1 MRLALRAL
9 WVLCLA
15 IGIVP
20 PPAVALSPVPPLAVF
35 CAPGSSV
42 IVLFKNGDRALE
54 TAAENFWRRN
64 TPGRVGISASVN
76 LPEVSESG
84 LALATAC
91 AYAVK
96 KRLVELRVPS
106 DRIDIDSI
114 NVTPSQI
121 LPPGYT
127 YVEIK

>member
-1 MRLALRAL
+1 LQ
-9 WVLCLA
+9 
-15 IGIVP
+15 
-20 PPAVALSPVPPLAVF
+20 
-35 CAPGSSV
+35 
-42 IVLFKNGDRALE
+42 
-54 TAAENFWRRN
+54 TAAENFWRSV
-64 TPGRVGISASVN
+64 TPARVSISAWVN
-76 LPEVSESG
+76 LPEVSESS

-106 DRIDIDSI
+106 DRIDIGSI
-114 NVTPSQI
+114 NVTPWRT